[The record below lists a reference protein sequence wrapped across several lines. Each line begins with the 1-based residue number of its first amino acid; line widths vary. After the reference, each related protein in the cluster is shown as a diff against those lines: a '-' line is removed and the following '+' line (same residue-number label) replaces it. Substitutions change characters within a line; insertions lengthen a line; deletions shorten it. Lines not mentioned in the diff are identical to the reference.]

1 MAPTM
6 RYRQQ
11 QQSYYYNRV
20 SNFHVQS
27 KTKISSSFPS
37 ASIMGNKFDEFDN
50 TRYSDY
56 NDDDVVMKVY
66 ECDSVTYQRLGTHE
80 ERERKEITSPHY
92 FVFRSAPYRYYD
104 K

>member
-1 MAPTM
+1 MVTM
-6 RYRQQ
+6 
-11 QQSYYYNRV
+11 SY
-20 SNFHVQS
+20 
-27 KTKISSSFPS
+27 
-37 ASIMGNKFDEFDN
+37 EFDN

-80 ERERKEITSPHY
+80 ERARKEIAFHHY
-92 FVFRSAPYRYYD
+92 FVFRSTSYGYYY